1 MSDVSATLNVQRCD
15 VDNTQHLYVFL
26 LTSSSLKASSFAL
39 LANSIKILDLVLSFR
54 KEKRLFS
61 SLKNE
66 GETLLNSLQTGSNC
80 SLWSNGFRIF
90 AQVFNINPDV

>member
-1 MSDVSATLNVQRCD
+1 MKVQCWD
-15 VDNTQHLYVFL
+15 VDNTGHLYVFL

-80 SLWSNGFRIF
+80 SLWSNGFRIL